1 MCVYVCVPENE
12 KRRLLRQRE
21 RMISRSSFIP
31 SCRERALQRNRCQ
44 SQYEE
49 APRFGLMS
57 EAWSSTGFPRLCHS
71 RAQIFRFFFFFF
83 FSSYIYLPIYLD
95 SFLCACAVRVKLRGQ
110 RTGVRVRSFHILY
123 FGVESRTSNRRL
135 VDFVRP
141 FWTQIG
147 KFQRRVTSRRLA
159 YTNSRKIRPTASGTT
174 SRLLKSLHD

>member
-1 MCVYVCVPENE
+1 MYVCPRMKKDVYCGSENGWFRVARSFPAVARE
-12 KRRLLRQRE
+12 LCKEIAVSRNTRRLRD
-21 RMISRSSFIP
+21 SGW
-31 SCRERALQRNRCQ
+31 CRRRGRAL
-44 SQYEE
+44 
-49 APRFGLMS
+49 AFPVFAIL
-57 EAWSSTGFPRLCHS
+57 ALKSSDS
-71 RAQIFRFFFFFF
+71 FFSFF

>member
-95 SFLCACAVRVKLRGQ
+95 SFLCACAVRVILRGQ
-110 RTGVRVRSFHILY
+110 RTSVRVRSFHNYIS
-123 FGVESRTSNRRL
+123 VSRAGRRIDAL
-135 VDFVRP
+135 STLFAHFEHKSVSSSV
-141 FWTQIG
+141 
-147 KFQRRVTSRRLA
+147 
-159 YTNSRKIRPTASGTT
+159 ASH
-174 SRLLKSLHD
+174 RAV